1 MGSDDRSYGKETKT
15 LPTSGSLKS
24 PAVPAASVT
33 FKTPSETTLK
43 TASGSNLPSQPFSDV
58 LPPPPSIP
66 AAPPREEMPPA
77 ERRAVWEKRVALMA
91 DATQEYMDLGKL
103 EKDVESRRR
112 QVQSPTFNTLPS
124 VVRDAFQTSLTNATA
139 SCERKK
145 ASLNK
150 ALSKLSETDF
160 WPSVPAQNVGDME
173 AKLKEA
179 KTMLGGLAD
188 SVGQLYKRIESLYE
202 RRGRSSAGS
211 SEGVT
216 VASASGDGDTTTT
229 HAKKRRRL
237 SVDGS
242 DSAAV
247 DMREDVESI
256 RDAIHEIEDRLQE
269 MENDL
274 TQHSG
279 NIMEQ
284 LEAKIDEK
292 IEEIAQNADISALV
306 GDHKLGPQTAE
317 TIQTFHE
324 NFAQADREIAE
335 LAQEVADLIP
345 QLDTLQRENDLSKQ
359 EEAAEKELLEQL
371 VKADQDNAEAI
382 ARLQE
387 EAKTLRTALT
397 AHAKR
402 ALPATPAMPLS
413 APFME
418 VIKGSIITQVH
429 EQILPIVAQT
439 RTEMERIAKTRDTE
453 LYEKLKDKL
462 DQSLKMSELIST
474 WIESNPDDAR
484 QALAAATAG
493 AGGASSSD
501 SVVT

>member
-1 MGSDDRSYGKETKT
+1 
-15 LPTSGSLKS
+15 
-24 PAVPAASVT
+24 
-33 FKTPSETTLK
+33 
-43 TASGSNLPSQPFSDV
+43 
-58 LPPPPSIP
+58 
-66 AAPPREEMPPA
+66 MPPA
-77 ERRAVWEKRVALMA
+77 ERRVVWEKRVALMA

-112 QVQSPTFNTLPS
+112 QVQSPAFNTLPS
-124 VVRDAFQTSLTNATA
+124 VIRDAFQASLANATA
-139 SCERKK
+139 TCERKK

-160 WPSVPAQNVGDME
+160 WPSIPAQNVGDME
-173 AKLKEA
+173 SKLKEA

-188 SVGQLYKRIESLYE
+188 SVSQLYKRIESLYE
-202 RRGRSSAGS
+202 RRTGRSSAGP
-211 SEGVT
+211 SEGAT
-216 VASASGDGDTTTT
+216 AASTSGDGD
-229 HAKKRRRL
+229 HIKKRRRL
-237 SVDGS
+237 SLDGS
-242 DSAAV
+242 DTAAV

-256 RDAIHEIEDRLQE
+256 RDAIREIEDRLQE

-274 TQHSG
+274 TQQSR
-279 NIMEQ
+279 NMMEQ
-284 LEAKIDEK
+284 LEAKMDEK
-292 IEEIAQNADISALV
+292 IEEIARSADISALV

-335 LAQEVADLIP
+335 LAQEVADFIP

-359 EEAAEKELLEQL
+359 EEAADKELLEQL

-382 ARLQE
+382 ASLQE
-387 EAKTLRTALT
+387 EAKTLRNALN
-397 AHAKR
+397 AKR
-402 ALPATPAMPLS
+402 ALPATPVMPLS

-418 VIKGSIITQVH
+418 AIKGSIVTQVQGH
-429 EQILPIVAQT
+429 ILPIVAQT
-439 RTEMERIAKTRDTE
+439 RTEMERIAKNRDTE
-453 LYEKLKDKL
+453 LYKKLKDKL

-484 QALAAATAG
+484 QALAAATARAEAAG
-493 AGGASSSD
+493 AGSSD